1 MANSLL
7 YSAFKGS
14 ICQRDFSYVWFL
26 CLLSLKPFLILWADK
41 AERLI
46 AGAAAYGS
54 QLVVFP
60 EAFVGGYPHG
70 VMFEAPSETHLSNKE
85 FQKYLASAIDVPGT
99 NPFH

>member
-1 MANSLL
+1 M
-7 YSAFKGS
+7 
-14 ICQRDFSYVWFL
+14 
-26 CLLSLKPFLILWADK
+26 WADK

>member
-1 MANSLL
+1 M
-7 YSAFKGS
+7 
-14 ICQRDFSYVWFL
+14 
-26 CLLSLKPFLILWADK
+26 WADK

-70 VMFEAPSETHLSNKE
+70 VMFEAFSETHLSSENKE

>member
-1 MANSLL
+1 MGKPSL
-7 YSAFKGS
+7 YCS
-14 ICQRDFSYVWFL
+14 IKSFSCFL
-26 CLLSLKPFLILWADK
+26 WVDK

-70 VMFEAPSETHLSNKE
+70 VMFEASTETHLTLENKE
-85 FQKYLASAIDVPGT
+85 FQNYFASAIDVPGAI
-99 NPFH
+99 PFDL